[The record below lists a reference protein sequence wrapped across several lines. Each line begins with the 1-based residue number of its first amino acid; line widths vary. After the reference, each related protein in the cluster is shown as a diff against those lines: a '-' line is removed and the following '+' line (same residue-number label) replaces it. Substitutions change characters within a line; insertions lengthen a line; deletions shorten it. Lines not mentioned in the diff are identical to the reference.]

1 MMKKVFSITA
11 AVLMSLSLSA
21 QVVIE
26 ETAVK
31 IGPITTPAYTA
42 TLNKDASLTQDA
54 MKKRLKDAKLKTKS
68 TEGYIASLE
77 QVFSEISEVPVNFY
91 TKVEQQGRRDSKTV
105 TITVAAIPS
114 NLTVDQAA
122 MNANVRLFLEN
133 FITYVDKFE
142 ALKNMDEKLVEL
154 KKAEK
159 LKANAISDLGDL
171 EKSIANDQQ
180 KIASKQKDIESLR
193 QKISDYEKDIEK
205 LESNIKRNNGKKSD
219 AQDKINEADKN
230 VKAIEAEVERF
241 RELAQ

>member
-1 MMKKVFSITA
+1 MKKVLSITA

-26 ETAVK
+26 ETTVK

-54 MKKRLKDAKLKTKS
+54 MKKCLKDAKLKTKS

-122 MNANVRLFLEN
+122 MYANVRLFLEN

-205 LESNIKRNNGKKSD
+205 LESNIKRNNDKKSD

>member
-1 MMKKVFSITA
+1 MKKVLSITA

-26 ETAVK
+26 ETTVK

-122 MNANVRLFLEN
+122 MYANVRLFLEN

-154 KKAEK
+154 KKAER

-193 QKISDYEKDIEK
+193 QKISDYEKEIEK
-205 LESNIKRNNGKKSD
+205 LESNIKRNNDKKSD